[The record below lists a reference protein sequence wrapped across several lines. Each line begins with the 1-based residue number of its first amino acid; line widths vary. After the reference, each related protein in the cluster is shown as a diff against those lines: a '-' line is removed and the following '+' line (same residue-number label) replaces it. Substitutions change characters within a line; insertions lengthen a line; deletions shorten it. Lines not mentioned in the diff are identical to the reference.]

1 MAAWAASVMA
11 DNIKIDTKIICQGE
25 FLSISRRFPEVVN
38 VFMMTMAVV
47 GGLQARIS
55 SMATGKFSYKQYKH
69 LFWSVAI
76 IRMKNLFGRNTP
88 LVEHYLQTTTTQ
100 LLTL

>member
-1 MAAWAASVMA
+1 MA

-47 GGLQARIS
+47 CGLQQADQQRGNRQI
-55 SMATGKFSYKQYKH
+55 
-69 LFWSVAI
+69 
-76 IRMKNLFGRNTP
+76 
-88 LVEHYLQTTTTQ
+88 Q
-100 LLTL
+100 L